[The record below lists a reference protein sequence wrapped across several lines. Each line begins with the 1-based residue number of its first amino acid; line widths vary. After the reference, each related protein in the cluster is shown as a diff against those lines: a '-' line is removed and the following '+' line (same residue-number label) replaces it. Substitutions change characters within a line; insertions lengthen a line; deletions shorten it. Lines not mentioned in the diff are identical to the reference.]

1 MKQTIN
7 KHQAVDALLQ
17 DNNAGWSIEGA
28 KALVEYL
35 EELEEDL
42 WEEFEFDIV
51 AIRCEFSEMSIDEI
65 LDQYENIKEEFEK
78 RKEEKE
84 DDEEDKNLI
93 KEILSEYTT
102 VIEVDEN
109 TVIIQEF

>member
-1 MKQTIN
+1 MKITIN
-7 KHQAVDALLQ
+7 KQHAIEKLLE
-17 DNNAGWSIEGA
+17 DDNAGWSIEGA
-28 KALVEYL
+28 KVLIEYL
-35 EELEEDL
+35 EELEEDIG
-42 WEEFEFDIV
+42 EEMELDVV
-51 AIRCEFSEMSIDEI
+51 AIRCDYSEMSIDEI
-65 LDQYENIKEEFEK
+65 LDQYENIKKEFEK
-78 RKEEKE
+78 RKE